1 MKKDEITSI
10 LRELYN
16 ISGFRVSL
24 HGTDFVEIA
33 AYPPEPL
40 PFCKNLHKKAS
51 EYNSCLLCD
60 AEASRK
66 ALTEKRT
73 VIYKCRYGLTEAVS
87 PLYNFGTLTG
97 YLMMGQISNGKI
109 DNTLLSDIA
118 VSCGCNKREAKDL
131 VDSIPS
137 HTDAMIDSYVKI
149 MTVCAEYITLINAL
163 PGQKPS
169 LAELAKMHIL
179 ENYSKKITIND
190 ICRSLGC
197 SKSTLLSAFKSE
209 YGTTVNN
216 YLCEVRIEESKKM
229 LLGTYVSINEI
240 AEATGFYDQAY
251 FSKVF
256 SQKEGITPSEYRRR
270 QNENNTHF
278 RSAP

>member
-33 AYPPEPL
+33 AYPSEPL
-40 PFCKNLHKKAS
+40 PFCKCIHKKAS

-60 AEASRK
+60 ADACRK
-66 ALTEKRT
+66 ALTEKST

-97 YLMMGQISNGKI
+97 YLMMGQISNGEA
-109 DNTLLSDIA
+109 DSALLNDAAIA
-118 VSCGCNKREAKDL
+118 CGCSKSEAAAL
-131 VDSIPS
+131 VDSIP
-137 HTDAMIDSYVKI
+137 HHRDEMINSYVKI
-149 MTVCAEYITLINAL
+149 MTICAEYITLINAL

-169 LAELAKMHIL
+169 IAELARMYIL
-179 ENYSKKITIND
+179 ENYSERITIND
-190 ICRSLGC
+190 ICHSLGC
-197 SKSTLLSAFKSE
+197 SKSTLLSAFKNE
-209 YGTTVNN
+209 YGITVNY
-216 YLCEVRIEESKKM
+216 YLCEVRIGESKKM
-229 LLGTYVSINEI
+229 LYGTDMSINEI

-256 SQKEGITPSEYRRR
+256 SQKEGLTPSEYRRKK
-270 QNENNTHF
+270 NENNTYF
-278 RSAP
+278 RPTP